1 MKDETGKLKWETGK
15 PPSRPSPR
23 QNDNSMKNFLL
34 MLLVLFSSALSG
46 PGEAMAQNPG
56 PAPPAVMYTYDGA
69 GNRVQRSILIVP
81 EGKMEDTTATDEL
94 PPLPEELADG
104 NSIKA
109 YPNPTNGMLY
119 VAVSAGLLE
128 EGPGRYWFYDLS
140 GRILREGSIAQSMV
154 TLNLGNEA
162 QGIYIL
168 KVMAGG
174 RKEEWQVVRT
184 P

>member
-1 MKDETGKLKWETGK
+1 
-15 PPSRPSPR
+15 
-23 QNDNSMKNFLL
+23 
-34 MLLVLFSSALSG
+34 
-46 PGEAMAQNPG
+46 MAQE
-56 PAPPAVMYTYDGA
+56 PAPPAVMYTYDAA
-69 GNRVQRSILIVP
+69 GNRVMRGVLIIP
-81 EGKMEDTTATDEL
+81 EGKWEDTTATEEP
-94 PPLPEELADG
+94 PPLPEEAADG

-109 YPNPTNGMLY
+109 YPNPTNGLLH
-119 VAVSAGLLE
+119 VAVSGSLLE
-128 EGPGRYWFYDLS
+128 DGPGRYWLYDLQ
-140 GRILREGSIAQSMV
+140 GRMLREGGISQSMV